1 MESTIIN
8 TTPAGLRELL
18 EFCREPYSSSS
29 EEQVSFEDIFRRR
42 ELSRLL
48 GRIAEGRTDKC

>member
-1 MESTIIN
+1 METTIIN

-48 GRIAEGRTDKC
+48 GRIAERREVNR